1 VLQRRDHG
9 LPDHGHERDSHEDA
23 DMELPSLEM
32 GAVWRLCFLAR
43 CFSRFCALPVF
54 ALRRF
59 RGVGHE
65 YGRARVP
72 VPW

>member
-1 VLQRRDHG
+1 L
-9 LPDHGHERDSHEDA
+9 LLS
-23 DMELPSLEM
+23 SL
-32 GAVWRLCFLAR
+32 F
-43 CFSRFCALPVF
+43 FSLLRPTGF